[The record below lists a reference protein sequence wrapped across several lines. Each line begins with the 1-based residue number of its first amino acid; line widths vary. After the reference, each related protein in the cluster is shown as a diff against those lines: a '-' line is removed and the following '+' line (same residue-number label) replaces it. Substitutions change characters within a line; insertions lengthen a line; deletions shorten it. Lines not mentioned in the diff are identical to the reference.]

1 MADRIRILVVDDH
14 AIVRDGIKLIMETV
28 DELEVVGEAG
38 NGREGLEQAE
48 ALKPDVVLMDLRMP
62 EMDGLTTIKHLREDQ
77 PEIAIIILTTYNEDD
92 LMYQGLQLGAQGY
105 LLKDVDRQTLI
116 RTIKAAA
123 QGETLLQPEILQ
135 RIMSQGGVQPSEVK
149 GRVGDTNLTERENEV
164 MRGVAAGERN
174 KEIAYRLGISER
186 TVKAH
191 LTHIFNKLG
200 VDSRA
205 GAVAIAVEN
214 GLLSSNKDVI

>member
-135 RIMSQGGVQPSEVK
+135 RIMSQGGVQPSGVK

-205 GAVAIAVEN
+205 GAVAVAVEN

>member
-135 RIMSQGGVQPSEVK
+135 RIMSQGGVQQSGAK

-191 LTHIFNKLG
+191 LTHIFTKLG

-214 GLLSSNKDVI
+214 GLLSSNKNVI

>member
-1 MADRIRILVVDDH
+1 MADMIRILVVDDH

-28 DELEVVGEAG
+28 DELEVAGEAG
-38 NGREGLEQAE
+38 DGREGLAQAE

-62 EMDGLTTIKHLREDQ
+62 EMDGLTTIKHLREDH

-123 QGETLLQPEILQ
+123 QGEALLQPEMLQ
-135 RIMSQGGVQPSEVK
+135 RILSQGRIKQYA
-149 GRVGDTNLTERENEV
+149 VGGKVGFSNLTERETEV
-164 MRGVAAGERN
+164 LNRVAAGERN

-200 VDSRA
+200 VDSRT
-205 GAVAIAVEN
+205 GAVAIAMEN
-214 GLLSSNKDVI
+214 GLLSSNTEMI

>member
-135 RIMSQGGVQPSEVK
+135 RIMSQGGVQPSEVT

-205 GAVAIAVEN
+205 GAVAVAVEN

>member
-1 MADRIRILVVDDH
+1 MVVDDH

-62 EMDGLTTIKHLREDQ
+62 EMDGLTTIKHLREDH

-135 RIMSQGGVQPSEVK
+135 RIMSQGGVQPSGVK

-205 GAVAIAVEN
+205 GAVAVAVEN

>member
-1 MADRIRILVVDDH
+1 MVVDDH

-135 RIMSQGGVQPSEVK
+135 RIMSQGGVQPSGVK

-205 GAVAIAVEN
+205 GAVAVAVEN